1 MVCDRLCCK
10 RATSTAFEAALRIR
24 TLLDFARSNRPESL
38 SRRCWNL
45 SAVGGC
51 GHSLTETPYL
61 RSLKAGRQDYRTS
74 TTRGNCSLRMPRHRT
89 NMRPSTLP
97 PKSCA
102 RRIQSRSDWASD
114 RSALFQ
120 SRFRRSLEIHSFG
133 KKLSLALSK
142 AMQEMADNV
151 VQHSGPDEEH
161 PALGLVGYHVGKN
174 WMTYAVADI
183 GRGVLASLQT
193 NPTWASLPG
202 SGEALR
208 ESVCHYASR
217 RADAP
222 HGTGFSEV
230 QKSLADLNG
239 TLRFRSGNACLSL
252 VGRQDARRATIS
264 SNPYLVGFQL
274 AVTCSLAVDNR
285 IRSLAE
291 KD

>member
-1 MVCDRLCCK
+1 MLQ
-10 RATSTAFEAALRIR
+10 TSDI
-24 TLLDFARSNRPESL
+24 DS
-38 SRRCWNL
+38 
-45 SAVGGC
+45 
-51 GHSLTETPYL
+51 L
-61 RSLKAGRQDYRTS
+61 RSRVADTDLARFRSVK
-74 TTRGNCSLRMPRHRT
+74 
-89 NMRPSTLP
+89 PSGITLP
-97 PKSCA
+97 ALLELVCCWRMWSQSDGNPLSQIVEGWSSRLPDFDHA
-102 RRIQSRSDWASD
+102 RELFAADAAAPNELAPFGAPNKELWRIQSRGDWASD

-202 SGEALR
+202 SREALR

-239 TLRFRSGNACLSL
+239 TLRFRTGNACLSL
-252 VGRQDARRATIS
+252 VGRRDARRATIS